1 VATVTVADTV
11 AWAGAALRR
20 RARDTQWL
28 SLASL
33 GIIGFVAGYVLV
45 GVLSFVGTP
54 PTAGVGF
61 VGALLTI
68 GIAFLTSHGLL
79 LVSSSGDTFDIL
91 AAGAGGVP
99 PIAYRAVPV
108 FVLVGLGLY
117 VQWHFARS
125 DLDPLGTALNAVG
138 LTAGYVVMAAL
149 ATFVFVTTTNRG
161 EPVAFPLLPTVIITA
176 LYALAFGV
184 IGAALGAAIDRWRA
198 LR

>member
-1 VATVTVADTV
+1 MPLDVETEADEHEDGDRPVGDGRNTPGTGGEDV
-11 AWAGAALRR
+11 ERIAGT
-20 RARDTQWL
+20 RDEEE
-28 SLASL
+28 A
-33 GIIGFVAGYVLV
+33 VAGEE
-45 GVLSFVGTP
+45 
-54 PTAGVGF
+54 
-61 VGALLTI
+61 
-68 GIAFLTSHGLL
+68 
-79 LVSSSGDTFDIL
+79 GDTFDIL
-91 AAGAGGVP
+91 APGAEGVP

-108 FVLVGLGLY
+108 LVLVGLGFS

-125 DLDPLGTALNAVG
+125 DRDPLGTALNVVG

-161 EPVAFPLLPTVIITA
+161 EPVAFPLLPTVILTA

>member
-54 PTAGVGF
+54 PTAGVGL

-108 FVLVGLGLY
+108 LVLVGLGFS

-125 DLDPLGTALNAVG
+125 DRDPLGTALNVVG

-149 ATFVFVTTTNRG
+149 ATVVFVTTTNRG
-161 EPVAFPLLPTVIITA
+161 EPVAFPLMPTVIITA

>member
-54 PTAGVGF
+54 PTAGVGL

-117 VQWHFARS
+117 VQWHFGRA
-125 DLDPLGTALNAVG
+125 DLDPLGTALNVVG

-161 EPVAFPLLPTVIITA
+161 EPVAFPLLPTVILTA

>member
-54 PTAGVGF
+54 PTAGVGL

-108 FVLVGLGLY
+108 LVLVGLGLY
-117 VQWHFARS
+117 VQWHFARA
-125 DLDPLGTALNAVG
+125 DLDPLGTALHVVG

>member
-1 VATVTVADTV
+1 VTVADTV

-54 PTAGVGF
+54 PTAGVGL

-91 AAGAGGVP
+91 AAGAGGLP

-108 FVLVGLGLY
+108 LVLVGLGFY
-117 VQWHFARS
+117 VQWHFARA
-125 DLDPLGTALNAVG
+125 DLDPLGTALNVVG

-161 EPVAFPLLPTVIITA
+161 EPVAFPLMPTVIITA